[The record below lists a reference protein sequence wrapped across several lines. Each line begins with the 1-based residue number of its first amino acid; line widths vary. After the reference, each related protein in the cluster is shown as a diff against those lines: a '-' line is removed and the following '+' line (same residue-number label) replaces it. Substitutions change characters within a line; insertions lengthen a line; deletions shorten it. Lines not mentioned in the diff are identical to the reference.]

1 MMITFERAVADFNRH
16 NVKRIRLTL
25 NRPDEADQ
33 ECVARADRTPDG
45 TLRADNQDIEIRCE
59 SGFGSDEAT
68 LCVLLLPLKQETLLA
83 GLEAPQLFN
92 LVASVEPGI
101 SLAFEPQIRM
111 DSEMIRVIGVEA
123 VVALKCVNR
132 HSLEDVIGRLLVSAG
147 CLQSILSAE
156 AGSRDYWH
164 ERLYCANRIP
174 CGASCVSPPM
184 QQAFLDQ

>member
-1 MMITFERAVADFNRH
+1 MTMAFECAVADFNRH
-16 NVKRIRLTL
+16 NAKRVRFTL
-25 NRPDEADQ
+25 NRFGETDLET
-33 ECVARADRTPDG
+33 VARAPRIPDG
-45 TLRADNQDIEIRCE
+45 TLSADNQDIEIRCE
-59 SGFGSDEAT
+59 SGFGSGEAT

-92 LVASVEPGI
+92 LVASVEPGV

-132 HSLEDVIGRLLVSAG
+132 HSLEDVIGRLLVSAS

-156 AGSRDYWH
+156 TGSRDYWQ
-164 ERLYCANRIP
+164 ERLYCASRIP
-174 CGASCVSPPM
+174 CSASCGSAPM
-184 QQAFLDQ
+184 QQASLEL